1 MKRLLILLT
10 VLCLSL
16 LSCPALC
23 SGEESYLCTDS
34 DALEM
39 DDFSIVLPK
48 GTRYELTEKV
58 YEDVFL
64 TVYPDSATGG
74 VRENFQVSWYG
85 HPLTGD
91 VQSVAREWVRMDAE
105 ALQYMKEMGLRVL
118 YFRSHDAREAVMA
131 GERCIIIDHT
141 SKVGLSEISQRTV
154 YFLDRGYD
162 ITLTAYGKDR
172 LERMYDMLDQSLI
185 WS

>member
-91 VQSVAREWVRMDAE
+91 VQSVDAQLGDGFRNDGSLAGPDFHGIVLHPAR
-105 ALQYMKEMGLRVL
+105 LREVL
-118 YFRSHDAREAVMA
+118 RELHL
-131 GERCIIIDHT
+131 GH
-141 SKVGLSEISQRTV
+141 
-154 YFLDRGYD
+154 
-162 ITLTAYGKDR
+162 
-172 LERMYDMLDQSLI
+172 
-185 WS
+185 